1 MATENVPNVGKP
13 QFSPPEVQLP
23 PRTSVR
29 NSKPRSALV
38 YPGTSPSAV
47 ILSGVIV
54 LLLAGLGGWA
64 YLRYDDQSLKPS
76 SELPGLHQ
84 VGDSDRTAQ
93 GATIAPES
101 GLSARDVSARLDDVS
116 GKLDRLQ
123 SQVDHLPKPNPQPD
137 LEPLNRKLSVVDDL
151 NRKLS
156 VVDDLNRKLSVVDDL
171 SKKLDSLTTRIN
183 SLSERTD
190 QYGGKFAALMAHL
203 DGVHKQVAGLRN
215 EMVAA
220 KDAEKAAGKVDTSV
234 ARASAEPSR
243 EAGQTKSSHL
253 APGVELFERRQYKE
267 ASEFFNN
274 LVKTKPD
281 DARVWYYAALA
292 RGLATQDWKGEAE
305 RLVIEGIEREKA
317 GKLEK
322 SLIDSAFAG
331 LTPETG
337 KDWLAYFRHR
347 AG

>member
-1 MATENVPNVGKP
+1 
-13 QFSPPEVQLP
+13 
-23 PRTSVR
+23 
-29 NSKPRSALV
+29 
-38 YPGTSPSAV
+38 
-47 ILSGVIV
+47 
-54 LLLAGLGGWA
+54 
-64 YLRYDDQSLKPS
+64 
-76 SELPGLHQ
+76 LHQ

-101 GLSARDVSARLDDVS
+101 GLSARDVTARLDDVS

-337 KDWLAYFRHR
+337 KDWLAYFRRR